1 LKKLIN
7 LSNETVVASNVNE
20 AFTFF
25 RRLRGLMFT
34 EKLHSGSGLHI
45 KPCRSVHTY
54 FMKYAIDILYVNAS
68 GTVVAIDEGLQP
80 GKVGRRCKEAV
91 AVVELPVGV
100 VKATKTEVGHNVR
113 FI

>member
-1 LKKLIN
+1 MKKLVN

-25 RRLRGLMFT
+25 KRLKGLMFT
-34 EKLHSGSGLHI
+34 DKLCSGSGLHI
-45 KPCRSVHTY
+45 KPCQSVHTY

-68 GTVVAIDEGLQP
+68 GVVVAIDEDLQP
-80 GKVGRRCKEAV
+80 GKIGRRCKEAV

-100 VKATKTEVGHNVR
+100 VKATKTEVGNELK

>member
-7 LSNETVVASNVNE
+7 LSSETVVANNVNE

-25 RRLRGLMFT
+25 KRLKGLMFT
-34 EKLHSGSGLHI
+34 NELCSGSGLHI
-45 KPCRSVHTY
+45 KPCQSVHTF

-80 GKVGRRCKEAV
+80 GKVGKRYKEAV
-91 AVVELPVGV
+91 AVVELPEGL

>member
-1 LKKLIN
+1 MKKLIN
-7 LSNETVVASNVNE
+7 LSNETVIASNVSE

-25 RRLRGLMFT
+25 KRLKGLMFSD
-34 EKLHSGSGLHI
+34 ELHSGTGLHI

-54 FMKYAIDILYVNAS
+54 FMKYAIDILYVDVN
-68 GTVVAIDEGLQP
+68 GTVVAVDEGLQP
-80 GKVGRRCKEAV
+80 GEVGRRYKKAV
-91 AVVELPVGV
+91 AVVELPNGL